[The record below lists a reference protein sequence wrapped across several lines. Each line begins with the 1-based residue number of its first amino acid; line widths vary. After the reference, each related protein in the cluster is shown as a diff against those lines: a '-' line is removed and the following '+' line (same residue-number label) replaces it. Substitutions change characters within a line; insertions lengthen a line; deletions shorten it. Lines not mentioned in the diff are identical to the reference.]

1 MEKSK
6 IVNIFN
12 KLRNDSSIWVCPNM
26 CSEKY
31 CTNCIYSLLD
41 IECVICKKLSR
52 KENKNARKQ
61 RKEGTKSW
69 KKQSK
74 M

>member
-31 CTNCIYSLLD
+31 CTKLD

-61 RKEGTKSW
+61 RKEGTKNW